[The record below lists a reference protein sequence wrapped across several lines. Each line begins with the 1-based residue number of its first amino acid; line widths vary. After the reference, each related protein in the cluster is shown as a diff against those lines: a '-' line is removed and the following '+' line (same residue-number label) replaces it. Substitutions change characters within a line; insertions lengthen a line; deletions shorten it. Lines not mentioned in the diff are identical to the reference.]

1 MLDFNVTKPGT
12 PPELRPA
19 LTMFAAV
26 IAQSVKDAGAPSP
39 KKTRKELGGGAG
51 HLTDADIRSAVFFLF
66 YPGRLERFADMVGF
80 DAESFRAHLI
90 CGTASPWAAD
100 RNVDSTH
107 RDRIRSRAIKYG
119 FLEEVQHLD
128 ELWSLR
134 HAR

>member
-1 MLDFNVTKPGT
+1 MLDFNSTRPGLS
-12 PPELRPA
+12 PDLRPVLNMLA
-19 LTMFAAV
+19 GVTIQAV
-26 IAQSVKDAGAPSP
+26 RDAGATLP
-39 KKTRKELGGGAG
+39 KISRQDRGGGGG
-51 HLTDADIRSAVFFLF
+51 HITEMDIRSAVFFLF

-80 DAESFRAHLI
+80 NAESFRAHLI

-100 RNVDSTH
+100 RDVDSTH
-107 RDRIRSRAIKYG
+107 RDRIRSRAIRYG